1 MHDSGNTDS
10 GSTFGEKL
18 RAAGE
23 RHGRLCV
30 GIDPHKSLL
39 ESWGFETPSR
49 DWPRSVPSVWMPSL
63 AM

>member
-10 GSTFGEKL
+10 DSTFGEKL

-39 ESWGFETPSR
+39 ESWGFENTIEG
-49 DWPRSVPSVWMPSL
+49 
-63 AM
+63 